1 MYTFM
6 EYNSTCTDII
16 LTLKGSNYNG
26 NQNNINHSKKQLI
39 FNTESA
45 AKALIGSTF
54 EFDPKSKHTNTE
66 QADIFRT
73 KARYIHLFFANGKA
87 DSTKDFNSKDKH
99 GFKKFSGKDIDRK
112 VEHDCQNKQFKD
124 RYKSQVKP
132 DCKQSKT

>member
-1 MYTFM
+1 M
-6 EYNSTCTDII
+6 
-16 LTLKGSNYNG
+16 
-26 NQNNINHSKKQLI
+26 KQLQWQS
-39 FNTESA
+39 EQHQAQQEA
-45 AKALIGSTF
+45 AHIQHRKRRKSPHRLN
-54 EFDPKSKHTNTE
+54 PKSKHTNTE
-66 QADIFRT
+66 QADLFRT

-87 DSTKDFNSKDKH
+87 DTIKDIGDIDSKDKH

>member
-1 MYTFM
+1 M
-6 EYNSTCTDII
+6 EYNSACTDII

-26 NQNNINHSKKQLI
+26 NQNIIKFSKKQ
-39 FNTESA
+39 FVFKTERTE
-45 AKALIGSTF
+45 KVLIGSTF
-54 EFDPKSKHTNTE
+54 GFIIKVKRTNAE

-87 DSTKDFNSKDKH
+87 DGTKDFNSKNKH

>member
-1 MYTFM
+1 M
-6 EYNSTCTDII
+6 EYNSACTDII

-26 NQNNINHSKKQLI
+26 NQNIIKHSKKHLVLKTKR
-39 FNTESA
+39 TE
-45 AKALIGSTF
+45 KALIDFTF
-54 EFDPKSKHTNTE
+54 KLSFEDKHTDTK

-87 DSTKDFNSKDKH
+87 DGTKDFNSKNKH

>member
-1 MYTFM
+1 M

-87 DSTKDFNSKDKH
+87 DGTKDFNSKDKH
-99 GFKKFSGKDIDRK
+99 GTEDYSNKNINDKNEHSGKDFNSQDSNNDKINFRRK
-112 VEHDCQNKQFKD
+112 Q
-124 RYKSQVKP
+124 
-132 DCKQSKT
+132 

>member
-1 MYTFM
+1 M
-6 EYNSTCTDII
+6 EYNSACTDII

-26 NQNNINHSKKQLI
+26 NQNSIKFSKKQLT

-45 AKALIGSTF
+45 AKVLIGSTF
-54 EFDPKSKHTNTE
+54 GFIIKVKRTNAE

-87 DSTKDFNSKDKH
+87 DTIKDIDDIDS
-99 GFKKFSGKDIDRK
+99 KDIDRK
-112 VEHDCQNKQFKD
+112 VEHDCQSKQFQD
-124 RYKSQVKP
+124 RCKNQVKP

>member
-99 GFKKFSGKDIDRK
+99 GTEDYSNKNINDKNEHSGKDFNSQDSNNDKINFRRK
-112 VEHDCQNKQFKD
+112 Q
-124 RYKSQVKP
+124 
-132 DCKQSKT
+132 